1 MVIRENYLKQLRSLR
16 DQKLIK
22 VITGLRR
29 SGKSTLFQQ
38 FRDELLKSGVKQRQI
53 QSYNFEEIKNQKL
66 LNYQTLHDAIE
77 AKLVPETNNYI
88 FLDEIQMVDGFE
100 KTVDSLFVKENID
113 IYITGSNAYLL
124 SGELATLLTG
134 RFISLHVLPF
144 SFAEYRAAFPDEI
157 DETKLFSQFLAGSA
171 LPEAV
176 NLSKTSPDFANHYIA
191 DLFATILE
199 KDIYPRYDIRNKAN
213 FTRVVKFM
221 MNNIGKPVS
230 STNIAEALNSEQETK
245 INHNTI
251 DRWLGHLVDCFM
263 LYPASRY
270 DIKGKKLLTTNDKYY
285 TVDLGLRTMILSESQ
300 GADIGRKLENIVYL
314 ELLRRGG
321 QVWVGKN
328 KDKEVDFVVQKSSGD
343 REYYQ
348 VAYHLSEHP
357 ATLMRE
363 LAPLKTLRDNYPKYI
378 ISADFGNSEINGIKQ
393 VNVIDWLLGIFL

>member
-1 MVIRENYLKQLRSLR
+1 MVIRENYLRQLRQLR

-29 SGKSTLFQQ
+29 TGKSTLFEQ
-38 FRDELLKSGVKQRQI
+38 FRGELRSSGVKQKQI
-53 QSYNFEEIKNQKL
+53 QSYNFEEIKNESL
-66 LNYQTLHDAIE
+66 LDYKTLHDTIE
-77 AKLVPETNNYI
+77 SKLVPDANNYI
-88 FLDEIQMVDGFE
+88 FLDEIQMVENFE
-100 KTVDSLFVKENID
+100 RTVDSLFVKENVD
-113 IYITGSNAYLL
+113 LYITGSNAYLL

-134 RFISLHVLPF
+134 RFVSIHVLPF
-144 SFAEYRAAFPDEI
+144 SFAEYRAAFPDEPN
-157 DETKLFSQFLAGSA
+157 ETKLFDQFISSSA

-176 NLSKTSPDFANHYIA
+176 NLFQTSPDFVNNYIA
-191 DLFATILE
+191 DLFQTIME
-199 KDIYPRYDIRNKAN
+199 KDIYPRHEIRNKAN

-230 STNIAEALNSEQETK
+230 STNIAAALNRDQDIK

-251 DRWLGHLVDCFM
+251 DRWLGYLADCFL
-263 LYPASRY
+263 LYPVSRY
-270 DIKGKKLLTTNDKYY
+270 DIGGKKLLTSNDKYY
-285 TVDLGLRTMILSESQ
+285 AVDSGLRSMILSESL

-348 VAYHLSEHP
+348 VAYHIGDHHG
-357 ATLMRE
+357 TLERE
-363 LAPLKTLRDNYPKYI
+363 LSPLKRLSDNYPKYI
-378 ISADFGNSEINGIKQ
+378 ISADFANSEFGGIQKIN
-393 VNVIDWLLGIFL
+393 VVDWLLGGR